1 MTNGPLFFGSKL
13 LGQLAEDVGL
23 HLCDVGSRGGVLED
37 FLPAA
42 QFTQVTG
49 FEPDHE
55 ECERLNK
62 LALQLPKTWKQ
73 EKHYQ
78 VALGDRNSRQSLIVC
93 NDRQFSSTL
102 EPVKQL
108 SVDFGREECFRVVD
122 RLDMDVESL
131 DSFCTRQRIEDLDFL
146 KVDVQGGELA
156 ILKGG
161 DEMVTKHLLGIRC
174 EVEFAHLYV
183 GQPLFSEMELHLRE
197 SGFYPAD
204 WLYQRYWRNSPK
216 HEHGQYSKRADIPYS
231 RGRLIHSDVLF
242 LRDHHW
248 IIANMPNSDDK
259 ICRLLLIA
267 ILYHHIDLAAALLH
281 VIKDHGIFKSVTTES
296 WLLELGVVSRNF
308 AKKEFLA
315 SVKNRLKFV
324 YRMLRA

>member
-42 QFTQVTG
+42 QFTRVTG

-55 ECERLNK
+55 ECERLNQAAAK
-62 LALQLPKTWKQ
+62 RPLTWKQ

-78 VALGDRNSRQSLIVC
+78 VALGDRNARQSLIVC

-108 SVDFGREECFRVVD
+108 PVDFGREECFRVVD

-131 DSFCTRQRIEDLDFL
+131 DSFCAQQGIEDLDFL

-204 WLYQRYWRNSPK
+204 WLYQRYWRSSPK
-216 HEHGQYSKRADIPYS
+216 HEHGQYSKKAAISYS

-248 IIANMPNSDDK
+248 IIANWPNADDK

-267 ILYHHIDLAAALLH
+267 ILYRHIDLAAALLN
-281 VIKDHGIFKSVTTES
+281 VIKDQKIIKSVTTER
-296 WLLELGVVSRNF
+296 WLSELAIVSRHLG
-308 AKKEFLA
+308 KKDFLA
-315 SVKNRLKFV
+315 SLKDRLKLV
-324 YRMLRA
+324 YRMI

>member
-23 HLCDVGSRGGVLED
+23 HLCDVGSRGGALED

-42 QFTQVTG
+42 QFTRVTG

-55 ECERLNK
+55 ECERLNQVAAQQP
-62 LALQLPKTWKQ
+62 LTWKQ

-78 VALGDRNSRQSLIVC
+78 VALGDRNARQSLIVC

-108 SVDFGREECFRVVD
+108 PVDFGREECFRVVD
-122 RLDMDVESL
+122 RLDMDVEGL
-131 DSFCTRQRIEDLDFL
+131 DSFCVRQGIEDLDFL

-161 DEMVTKHLLGIRC
+161 HEMVSKHLLGIRC
-174 EVEFAHLYV
+174 EVEFSHLYV

-248 IIANMPNSDDK
+248 IIANLPNADDK

-267 ILYHHIDLAAALLH
+267 ILYRHIDLAAALLD
-281 VIKDHGIFKSVTTES
+281 VIKDQKIIRSVTKER
-296 WLLELGVVSRNF
+296 WLLELGIVSRHLG
-308 AKKEFLA
+308 KQDFL
-315 SVKNRLKFV
+315 SSLKDRLRLV
-324 YRMLRA
+324 YRTIGS